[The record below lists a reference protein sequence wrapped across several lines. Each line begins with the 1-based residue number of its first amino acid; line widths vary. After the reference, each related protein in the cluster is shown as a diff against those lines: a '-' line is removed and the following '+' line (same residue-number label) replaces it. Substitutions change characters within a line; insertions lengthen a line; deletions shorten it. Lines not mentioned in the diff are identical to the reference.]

1 MPDSISCHGSVNPKG
16 HIETSLSLM
25 FFFIPVEGNPAFA
38 VPDICIAD
46 VVEENSYL
54 QQKRYTIINCIVNY
68 LLDIRF

>member
-1 MPDSISCHGSVNPKG
+1 MSWKCKSKRSYREVIV
-16 HIETSLSLM
+16 LM
-25 FFFIPVEGNPAFA
+25 YFFIPVEGNPAFA

-46 VVEENSYL
+46 VVEENIYL